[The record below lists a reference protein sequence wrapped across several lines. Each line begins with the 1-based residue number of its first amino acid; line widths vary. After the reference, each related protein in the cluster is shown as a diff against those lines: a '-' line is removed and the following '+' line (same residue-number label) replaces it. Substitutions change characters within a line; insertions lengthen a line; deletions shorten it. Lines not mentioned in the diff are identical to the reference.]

1 MSCRTN
7 RILGSGLGLF
17 ISRELVEL
25 QGGQIGVHSEFGK
38 GSTFAFYV
46 ETARI
51 EPPVESPAVQSAQ
64 PSNSD
69 LPRVV
74 DGPIAQ
80 RTHAPDLHVLGEY
93 DTFTHDD
100 LLLTISSRRGQ
111 RNQSED
117 SRSAASQ
124 DRLCE
129 GPCCRS
135 WSRCSRD
142 FVHYYLPQSRW
153 R

>member
-1 MSCRTN
+1 MKSGSFKAY
-7 RILGSGLGLF
+7 RIIGSGLGLF

-51 EPPVESPAVQSAQ
+51 ETIVESPAAQ
-64 PSNSD
+64 QAQKSDGD

-80 RTHAPDLHVLGEY
+80 KTHAPDLHVLGEY
-93 DTFTHDD
+93 
-100 LLLTISSRRGQ
+100 
-111 RNQSED
+111 N
-117 SRSAASQ
+117 
-124 DRLCE
+124 C
-129 GPCCRS
+129 P
-135 WSRCSRD
+135 
-142 FVHYYLPQSRW
+142 
-153 R
+153 